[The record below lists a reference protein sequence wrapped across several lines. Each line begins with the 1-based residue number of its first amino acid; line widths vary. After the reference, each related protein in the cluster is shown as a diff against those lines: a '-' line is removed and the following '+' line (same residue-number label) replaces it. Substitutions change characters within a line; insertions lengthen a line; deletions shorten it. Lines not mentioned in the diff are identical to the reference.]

1 MNERVNEYKSE
12 MYINPIHTKSKGQ
25 RNVFHIRDSNRL
37 LHSWGRQDRND
48 ELHSPNKE
56 IEICRGHTVAQS
68 QMVNMW
74 QVQAAPVFNFCSI
87 PRRLT
92 FTF

>member
-37 LHSWGRQDRND
+37 LHS
-48 ELHSPNKE
+48 
-56 IEICRGHTVAQS
+56 
-68 QMVNMW
+68 
-74 QVQAAPVFNFCSI
+74 
-87 PRRLT
+87 
-92 FTF
+92 